1 MQHLNTWL
9 AALAAVALFG
19 CDADPGEET
28 TQEPVSVCASSSSE
42 YEDIVAGLTK
52 AGANGIVQ
60 VKYVAS
66 TPAPPAEDDNRW
78 TVQLLDM
85 AGAPLADG
93 AITDV
98 KPWMPDHGHGTM
110 VVPTMSD
117 MDAEGM
123 VDIEAIDFRMPGVW
137 TLTFTVET
145 AGQIDTATFGLC
157 IE

>member
-1 MQHLNTWL
+1 MRDLKTWAFAV
-9 AALAAVALFG
+9 AALALFG
-19 CDADPGEET
+19 CETETGEET
-28 TQEPVSVCASSSSE
+28 TEPVSVCDNSSSE
-42 YEDIVAGLTK
+42 HEDIIAGLTK
-52 AGANGIVQ
+52 EGTNAIVQ
-60 VKYVAS
+60 VRYVAS

-85 AGAPLADG
+85 TGAPLTDG

-117 MDAEGM
+117 MDADGM
-123 VDIEAIDFRMPGVW
+123 VEIGAIDFRMPGVW

-157 IE
+157 IN